1 MRTLRIAAAAALAGA
16 TLTMGGPASA
26 LDCVG
31 IADWR
36 SYTMFV
42 GTVADQREV
51 NDRGGDYLMDVDEV
65 WRGVVPPSVWVT
77 YTSLY
82 PDPFPEPGESYVVGL
97 FTDTTVS
104 NCTML
109 ADSAPHVR
117 AARPDV
123 VRSPVDLGWWSRTW
137 WPVGLVLRG
146 IVAAGR

>member
-36 SYTMFV
+36 SGTVFV

-51 NDRGGDYLMDVDEV
+51 NDRGGGYLVDVDEV
-65 WRGVVPPSVWVT
+65 WRGDVPGTVWVT

-97 FTDTTVS
+97 FTDTTAS
-104 NCTML
+104 NCTMMK
-109 ADSAPHVR
+109 DSAPHVR

-123 VRSPVDLGWWSRTW
+123 VRAPVDLGWWSRTW
-137 WPVGLVLRG
+137 WPVGLALRG
-146 IVAAGR
+146 IVAAGG